1 MSANKCA
8 LVNFES
14 IEEKLNYESLIKTS
28 SYLKIKQNETQTKK
42 KVVLSAISY
51 NLKTGWGLSSKK
63 PPYLEMCKF
72 SKVPSLSYQEHT
84 SEMRPSE
91 MEMHFG
97 TEKMIDVLCIF
108 KFFL

>member
-1 MSANKCA
+1 MRPKQ
-8 LVNFES
+8 
-14 IEEKLNYESLIKTS
+14 KKKS
-28 SYLKIKQNETQTKK
+28 SPK

-51 NLKTGWGLSSKK
+51 NLKTGWDLSSKK
-63 PPYLEMCKF
+63 PLCLEMCKF
-72 SKVPSLSYQEHT
+72 SSVPSLSYQEHT

-108 KFFL
+108 KCFL